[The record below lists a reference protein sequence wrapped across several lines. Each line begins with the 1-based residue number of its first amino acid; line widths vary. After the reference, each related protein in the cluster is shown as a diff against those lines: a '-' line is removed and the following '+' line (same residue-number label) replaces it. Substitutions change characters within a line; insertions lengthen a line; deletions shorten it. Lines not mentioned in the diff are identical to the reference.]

1 MKISSPRVDLAFPR
15 HVWLQPSHIR
25 GLPHTIVSTN
35 SDHFA
40 GSGVGFGIDALD
52 TSVGEF
58 LERHHF
64 YRDVEQSSTAKLSAV
79 LHPREAH
86 EFIDALTKT
95 CGRRYSRNFL
105 EEHIFSMVPAFRMK
119 DLTPC
124 QIPRACVTLDYGHG
138 GIDDDI
144 YPNRDTCGCSFHL
157 NAEQALFGSIKEY
170 VERQLLLKCWLTNTC
185 NRVLETSEIL
195 NTLSAH
201 RARHLFSYYTSLGK
215 LKILDISDP
224 QFPGSCILVLYGN
237 PSDDHPVKYC
247 AGMGF
252 AQSLASSLEKALIEL
267 WQTFRFMSNFLSSG
281 RSADQIKDGYLK
293 YFISCNTFST
303 YVRWAST
310 ENTGSAST
318 NNKTFCLSEFID
330 SLNRT
335 GANGYFYISVR
346 RRLNK
351 NYVFSKFI
359 SPCFFLH
366 MNNAHGCN
374 LDNHFSRNFK
384 NNVCPYRL
392 NSMVPFP

>member
-1 MKISSPRVDLAFPR
+1 MKISSPYHDLELPQHIWF
-15 HVWLQPSHIR
+15 QPSHR
-25 GLPHTIVSTN
+25 HGLPHTIVSTN

-64 YRDVEQSSTAKLSAV
+64 YRDIKQSSTARLNAA
-79 LHPREAH
+79 LHDREAND
-86 EFIDALTKT
+86 FIEALTQT
-95 CGRRYSRNFL
+95 CEGKYSRQLIEKHAFN
-105 EEHIFSMVPAFRMK
+105 MAPAFRMN

-124 QIPRACVTLDYGHG
+124 QIPRACVTLDYGHD

-157 NAEQALFGSIKEY
+157 SAEKSLFGALKEC

-185 NRVLETSEIL
+185 NKTLDASEIL

-201 RARHLFSYYTSLGK
+201 RARQLFNYYTSRGK
-215 LKILDISDP
+215 LKVLDISDP
-224 QFPGSCILVLYGN
+224 HFPGTCILVLYGN
-237 PSDDHPVKYC
+237 PTDTDPVKYC

-252 AQSLASSLEKALIEL
+252 AESLSSSLEKALVEL
-267 WQTFRFMSNFLSSG
+267 WQTFRFMSNFIGSG
-281 RSADQIKDGYLK
+281 RTSDQITDGYLK

-303 YVRWAST
+303 YLTWTHTKST
-310 ENTGSAST
+310 KHVTVSH
-318 NNKTFCLSEFID
+318 KTFCLSELIE
-330 SLNRT
+330 SLDRA
-335 GANGYFYISVR
+335 GINGYFYISTR
-346 RRLNK
+346 NHLSH

-374 LDNHFSRNFK
+374 LDNHFSRNFRK
-384 NNVCPYRL
+384 DIHSDRL
-392 NSMVPFP
+392 KTMVPFP